1 MVKEQKD
8 MKYKGFLI
16 EDSGITTG
24 RRHPRTGAQM
34 RGTSP
39 LYQIRNSAGD
49 IIHNAGEG
57 EFLTSHK
64 QAKEWIDF
72 WLETTETP
80 TTSITTPSGNTVY
93 RTRSQAQKHRPHGYK
108 IVQVYDGYIIVT
120 PAGYRAIMKGRRG

>member
-1 MVKEQKD
+1 

-24 RRHPRTGAQM
+24 RRHPRTGAIM

-39 LYQIRNSAGD
+39 LYQIRNGDGD
-49 IIHNAGEG
+49 IIHNAGTG

-72 WLETTETP
+72 WLETTELP

-93 RTRSQAQKHRPHGYK
+93 RTRYQAEKHRQHGMK
-108 IVQVYDGYIIVT
+108 TMQVYDGWLNVT
-120 PAGYRAIMKGRRG
+120 PAGYRAILRARRG